1 MRSVAQNGVL
11 SQLSMREQHMGY
23 TPSHDGRNQSAR
35 VALTRIPGGEGMS
48 GPQRHAAAH
57 GAMHSPHFGALTVAL
72 ERQHQELG
80 TQPVPLSPH
89 QEAEIAQLPPE
100 YQASARRMLGN
111 EQQLSA
117 AGHAEA
123 ERRMANTFMMTA
135 RQGGPAVHG
144 ARPYEESAPS
154 IRPESFNSMLVP
166 PHLSSQ
172 AHMVQMDMRRA
183 GRPMPPVQVVPMAP
197 MAVAPQ
203 YNAQNGTPVT
213 IPAGIQAPAY
223 GNAVFG
229 QTRNDGVDTHL
240 VRVPPEFPPH
250 R

>member
-23 TPSHDGRNQSAR
+23 TPSHDGRNQSSR
-35 VALTRIPGGEGMS
+35 VALTRVPGGQALGAPE
-48 GPQRHAAAH
+48 RHAAAH
-57 GAMHSPHFGALTVAL
+57 ETMHAPHFGALTVAL
-72 ERQHQELG
+72 ERQHQELD
-80 TQPVPLSPH
+80 TRPLPLSAD
-89 QEAEIAQLPPE
+89 QEAQIAQLPPDF
-100 YQASARRMLGN
+100 QASARRMLGG
-111 EQQLSA
+111 EQGLSP
-117 AGHAEA
+117 AGRAEA

-135 RQGGPAVHG
+135 RNGAPPAHG
-144 ARPYEESAPS
+144 ASPYEESAPS

-166 PHLSSQ
+166 PHLASQ

-183 GRPMPPVQVVPMAP
+183 GRPMPPVQVVPMEP

-203 YNAQNGTPVT
+203 YNAQNGAPVT
-213 IPAGIQAPAY
+213 IPSGIQAPGY

-229 QTRNDGVDTHL
+229 QTREAGVDTHL